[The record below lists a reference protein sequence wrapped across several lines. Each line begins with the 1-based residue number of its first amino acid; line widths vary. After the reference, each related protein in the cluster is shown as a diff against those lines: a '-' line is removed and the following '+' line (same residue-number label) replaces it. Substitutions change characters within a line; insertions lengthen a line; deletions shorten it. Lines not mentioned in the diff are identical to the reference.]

1 MKNNTL
7 RTVVIVFVAVILVVG
22 AFGGGVVTGSAI
34 NLLKPGSTISLPLT
48 NGISAQPTTTSPS
61 QGGTPAD
68 LQSLFGPF
76 WQAWDLVH
84 QNYVDQPVDNT
95 KLVQGAIS
103 GMMAALGDAHTGYS
117 TPQEATD
124 LNNALAGSYD
134 GIGAYVDTKG
144 TYITITKTIPGYPAE
159 KAGLLTG
166 DQIIAVDGVDVTGMD
181 PDVVRLTKVLGQAG
195 TSVTLTIS
203 RTGVDKPLEV
213 TLTRAHIVIP
223 SVTSK
228 MLDHNLGYIQ
238 IADFGATTA
247 DDFHKQLSALIA
259 QKPSGIVLDLRDNGG
274 GYLDAAIAVASEF
287 IDHGVIVSE
296 QYGDGTK
303 TPHPA
308 ISGGLATSIPLVVLV
323 NGNTASASEIVSG
336 AIQDDGRG
344 KLLGVTTYGKGTVQN
359 YFPLSDGGLARITIA
374 RWLTP
379 NGNTIDKKGLT
390 PDLVVT
396 MTQADYTAGKDPQLD
411 AAVQLLLTP

>member
-1 MKNNTL
+1 MKNNAL
-7 RTVVIVFVAVILVVG
+7 RTVLFILVAVILVVG
-22 AFGGGVVTGSAI
+22 AFGGGIVAGNFI
-34 NLLKPGSTISLPLT
+34 NVLKPGSLALLPSIT
-48 NGISAQPTTTSPS
+48 GTSGQPTTTGSS
-61 QGGTPAD
+61 QGGTPSD

-95 KLVQGAIS
+95 KLVQGAIN

-117 TPQEATD
+117 SPQETTD
-124 LNNALAGSYD
+124 LNNAMTGAYD

-144 TYITITKTIPGYPAE
+144 TYITITKPIPGYPAE
-159 KAGLLTG
+159 KAGLQIG

-181 PDVVRLTKVLGQAG
+181 PDVVRLTKVMGTAG
-195 TSVTLTIS
+195 TNVTLTVS
-203 RTGVDKPLEV
+203 RTGTDKPLQF
-213 TLTRAHIVIP
+213 TITRAHIVIP

-228 MLDHNLGYIQ
+228 MLDHNIGYIQ
-238 IADFGATTA
+238 ITVFGDTTA
-247 DDFHKQLSALIA
+247 TDFHNQLSALMA
-259 QKPSGIVLDLRDNGG
+259 QKPAGIILDLRDNGG
-274 GYLDAAIAVASEF
+274 GYLDAGIAVASEF

-296 QYGDGTK
+296 QYGNDTK

-308 ISGGLATSIPLVVLV
+308 IPGGLATNIPLVVLV
-323 NGNTASASEIVSG
+323 NENTASASEIVSG

-344 KLLGVTTYGKGTVQN
+344 KLVGVTTYGKGTVQN
-359 YFPLSDGGLARITIA
+359 WFPLTDGGTARITIA

-411 AAVQLLLTP
+411 AAVQLLLK